1 MTEEP
6 AHDDG
11 VRPLLR
17 KFDQRL
23 TELIHAVYPDEQQ
36 RPGYARLAREI
47 SAATGGS
54 ISGTY
59 LWELATGKKRNIT
72 LEQLDVLA
80 QFFGVPPEYFLNE
93 EVSQRVQ
100 AQLALATALRDAKV
114 RSLAMRAS
122 GLSPASLDSLLTIVN
137 ETRKVQNLPEVDP
150 QGGGRRRRSRRGDD
164 GQAVEDALLP
174 ENEER

>member
-1 MTEEP
+1 M
-6 AHDDG
+6 
-11 VRPLLR
+11 RPLLR

-47 SAATGGS
+47 SATTGGS
-54 ISGTY
+54 ISATY

-80 QFFGVPPEYFLNE
+80 QFFGVPPDYFLNE
-93 EVSQRVQ
+93 EVSQRVK

-114 RSLAMRAS
+114 RNLAMRAS

-137 ETRKVQNLPEVDP
+137 EARKVQNLSEVGPPEADADTEGERRDGRDEGEGDP
-150 QGGGRRRRSRRGDD
+150 MTEDRPGPATEGR
-164 GQAVEDALLP
+164 
-174 ENEER
+174 

>member
-1 MTEEP
+1 MAGESV
-6 AHDDG
+6 HDDE

-23 TELIHAVYPDEQQ
+23 TELIQAVYPDEQQ

-93 EVSQRVQ
+93 EVSQRVK
-100 AQLALATALRDAKV
+100 AQLALATALRDTKV

-137 ETRKVQNLPEVDP
+137 ETRKVQNLPEVGV
-150 QGGGRRRRSRRGDD
+150 QGDGRARRSRRAD
-164 GQAVEDALLP
+164 GGREAEDALSH
-174 ENEER
+174 ETEER